1 MAFSHQDRT
10 DANDN
15 TYIVPYQRPSF
26 ISNAST
32 VAIGNNKSMISILNT
47 STKIVRLERI
57 YLVNNQTT
65 AITGVISNFQFH
77 RITSH
82 SAGTLI
88 TAEAFDT
95 NDSLD
100 SGVTIRTGATVSGEG
115 AILKR
120 VVYSSD
126 EWGVGASDNESLHNI
141 QQQIMPIFQSG
152 LFFKPYILRQNQ
164 GFHIKHTVN
173 STIGNFDFF
182 IEFTVDTE

>member
-15 TYIVPYQRPSF
+15 TYVVPYQRPCF
-26 ISNAST
+26 IANASNI
-32 VAIGNNKSMISILNT
+32 AIGNNKSMISITNT
-47 STKIVRLERI
+47 STRVVRLERI

-65 AITGVISNFQFH
+65 AITGVISNFDFL

-88 TAEAFDT
+88 TAQPFDT
-95 NDSLD
+95 VDSLD
-100 SGVTIRTGATVSGEG
+100 AGVTIRTGATVVGEG
-115 AILKR
+115 AVLKR

-126 EWGVGASDNESLHNI
+126 EWGVGASDNESLQNI

-152 LFFKPYILRQNQ
+152 LFYKPITLRQNQ
-164 GFHIKHTVN
+164 GFHIKHTIN

-182 IEFTVDTE
+182 IEFTADTE